1 MYSLADSLLLAIPI
15 GLGGTLTF
23 DLWAQFLKRV
33 FHIVPSNIC
42 LVGRWL
48 RYMPEGTFRHA
59 SILSAP
65 PKVAECLVG
74 WIAHYTIGVTL
85 ACAFIALAG
94 DEWLRHPKLIP
105 ALGFGIITVAAPLFI
120 MQPSFGLGFAAS
132 KTAHPG
138 QARVRSVMNHAAF
151 GAGLYVFALLVNWVL
166 QI

>member
-1 MYSLADSLLLAIPI
+1 MDSPIGSLLLAVPL

-33 FHIVPSNIC
+33 FHIAPANIC

-59 SILSAP
+59 SIVSAP
-65 PKVAECLVG
+65 PKGAECLVG

-85 ACAFIALAG
+85 AG
-94 DEWLRHPKLIP
+94 STWLRHPTLIP
-105 ALGFGIITVAAPLFI
+105 ALGFGIVTVAAPLFI
-120 MQPSFGLGFAAS
+120 MQPSFGLGVAAS

-151 GAGLYVFALLVNWVL
+151 GAGLYVFAMLTNWAL
-166 QI
+166 QF